1 MKLVSLLLL
10 AVACVMLQFVAPE
23 KIANRSCKFCRDA
36 EFDNDEDADNDQE
49 RDSRELGDVSD
60 LGEKFV
66 ILLSDNIISHFSDS
80 EKSRANPPKNV
91 CSMDK
96 LVPKFVRCYANE
108 TLSPLTSV
116 TMRPTLLILYLST
129 VAALATA
136 GDHTNIVG
144 KNGTIFS
151 LRSEKERV
159 YEQLPCLN
167 HKVLQRWSELFAK
180 AFDKPHYDNPDTI
193 SYFEQYVY
201 DKNFDQVLNY
211 INEIYSI
218 PIEKKNIVKMISTF
232 FSAVGLKPDYRHHDP
247 EDL

>member
-1 MKLVSLLLL
+1 MKLVSLFLL

-80 EKSRANPPKNV
+80 EKSRLGDPPKNV

-108 TLSPLTSV
+108 
-116 TMRPTLLILYLST
+116 
-129 VAALATA
+129 VAR
-136 GDHTNIVG
+136 
-144 KNGTIFS
+144 K
-151 LRSEKERV
+151 K
-159 YEQLPCLN
+159 
-167 HKVLQRWSELFAK
+167 W
-180 AFDKPHYDNPDTI
+180 YDNPDTHDAFNVSLAKSDANSLADFI
-193 SYFEQYVY
+193 SE
-201 DKNFDQVLNY
+201 KNHIAANRQVL
-211 INEIYSI
+211 
-218 PIEKKNIVKMISTF
+218 V
-232 FSAVGLKPDYRHHDP
+232 AVMNCFLSVALNLK
-247 EDL
+247 